1 MFKSRLL
8 LSLVALSVSFG
19 ISLLLTRDFSK
30 SLTNGVV
37 TLFASLVG
45 AAVAEGQHRQGL
57 NQRSQELTG
66 HIRALQR
73 RRAEAYE
80 ALILMTQ
87 ERDRIANSLN
97 ALQTQLRN
105 LQIQSA
111 NLWQQKEEL
120 SWNITSPQAS
130 PTNQIFALQTKLQ
143 ELEQKEAELNQSLS
157 ATLSAKQ
164 RAELG
169 LKTTQAQLNQFQA
182 QLAEQQLQKSELTKE
197 VNALLSQ
204 RQQLD
209 TQIATLQ
216 PKVKELEKYRAELN
230 QFLAVAEPKRQQ
242 VENSSKSLQG
252 AIDNLQTQISSL
264 QTELGQLEYQILDRR
279 QQKERLDLELSTMR
293 RDLEPA
299 GRDLEPLAPNVVDA
313 QPSSEWLDF
322 IHQLPQSELEA
333 LSAIVTQPNPS
344 ATLKQIAE
352 ASLTMP
358 ELLIDSINERAI
370 DTVGDLIIETGS
382 NTPTVAPEY
391 LETVKTLI
399 QQA

>member
-8 LSLVALSVSFG
+8 LSFVALSVSFC
-19 ISLLLTRDFSK
+19 ISLLITRDFPK
-30 SLTNGVV
+30 SLINGVV
-37 TLFASLVG
+37 TLFAALVG

-57 NQRSQELTG
+57 HQRSQELTG

-80 ALILMTQ
+80 SLVMMTQ
-87 ERDRIANSLN
+87 ERDRISNSLN
-97 ALQTQLRN
+97 SLQTQLRN
-105 LQIQSA
+105 LQVQSA

-130 PTNQIFALQTKLQ
+130 PANQIFALQTKLQ
-143 ELEQKEAELNQSLS
+143 ELEQKEAELNKSLS

-182 QLAEQQLQKSELTKE
+182 QLAEQQSQKAELTKE
-197 VNALLSQ
+197 VNALLAQ

-216 PKVKELEKYRAELN
+216 PKVKELEKYRTELN
-230 QFLAVAEPKRQQ
+230 QFLASAEPKRQQ
-242 VENSSKSLQG
+242 VESSSKSLQG
-252 AIDNLQTQISSL
+252 AIENLQSQISSL
-264 QTELGQLEYQILDRR
+264 QTELGQLEHQILDRR
-279 QQKERLDLELSTMR
+279 QQKDLLDLELSTMR
-293 RDLEPA
+293 RELEP
-299 GRDLEPLAPNVVDA
+299 DA
-313 QPSSEWLDF
+313 DSRPSSEWIDF
-322 IHQLPQSELEA
+322 INQLPQPEFEA
-333 LSAIVTQPNPS
+333 LSAIVTQPNPNS
-344 ATLKQIAE
+344 SLKQISE

-382 NTPTVAPEY
+382 NAPTVAPEY
-391 LETVKTLI
+391 LEIVKTLI
-399 QQA
+399 QQT

>member
-8 LSLVALSVSFG
+8 LSLVALSVSFC
-19 ISLLLTRDFSK
+19 ISLLITRDLGK
-30 SLTNGVV
+30 SVINGAV

-45 AAVAEGQHRQGL
+45 VAVAESQHRQAL
-57 NQRSQELTG
+57 AQRSEELTG

-73 RRAEAYE
+73 RRAETYE
-80 ALILMTQ
+80 SLVMMSQ
-87 ERDRIANSLN
+87 ERDRISNSLN
-97 ALQTQLRN
+97 SLQTQLRN

-120 SWNITSPQAS
+120 SWNISSPQAS
-130 PTNQIFALQTKLQ
+130 PENQIFVLQTKLQ
-143 ELEQKEAELNQSLS
+143 ELEQKEAELNKSLS

-182 QLAEQQLQKSELTKE
+182 QLAEQQSQKSELTKE

-209 TQIATLQ
+209 TQMATLQ

-230 QFLAVAEPKRQQ
+230 QFLATAEPKRQQ
-242 VENSSKSLQG
+242 VESSSKSLHG
-252 AIDNLQTQISSL
+252 AIENLQTQISSL
-264 QTELGQLEYQILDRR
+264 QGELGQLEHQILDRR
-279 QQKERLDLELSTMR
+279 QQKELLDRELSSLR
-293 RDLEPA
+293 HEFEP
-299 GRDLEPLAPNVVDA
+299 DA
-313 QPSSEWLDF
+313 DSRPGSEWVTF
-322 IHQLPQSELEA
+322 MNQLQQSELEA
-333 LSAIVTQPNPS
+333 LSAISHQPNPN
-344 ATLKQIAE
+344 AALKQIAE

-370 DTVGDLIIETGS
+370 ETIGDFVIDPTPGS
-382 NTPTVAPEY
+382 SAPTIAPEY
-391 LETVKTLI
+391 LETVKQLLKRS
-399 QQA
+399 